1 MRKGVILK
9 NNVNKKDLIQKI
21 HEADVCISDFDY
33 TDAFSPAREL
43 ILSKINIFDKRFRNW
58 AKKYISHIGN
68 IDDYSLNKLWLEFE
82 NAFISDTSDIKKAT
96 SLIEKK
102 KEKLIFY
109 GIKEFYENIFYK
121 KPKIYITRSPEYL
134 VKPIADFLG
143 IDETIVSPNDKV
155 GNLEMFIKSN
165 PSFKKYFLKCDSEID
180 NQMLSVLNVYKNSGD
195 IQYFV
200 SCYVAKNKRNMNN
213 DYCINL
219 VGRDYNYLSSF
230 LKDKR

>member
-82 NAFISDTSDIKKAT
+82 NA
-96 SLIEKK
+96 L
-102 KEKLIFY
+102 Y
-109 GIKEFYENIFYK
+109 
-121 KPKIYITRSPEYL
+121 
-134 VKPIADFLG
+134 
-143 IDETIVSPNDKV
+143 
-155 GNLEMFIKSN
+155 
-165 PSFKKYFLKCDSEID
+165 D
-180 NQMLSVLNVYKNSGD
+180 N
-195 IQYFV
+195 
-200 SCYVAKNKRNMNN
+200 
-213 DYCINL
+213 
-219 VGRDYNYLSSF
+219 
-230 LKDKR
+230 